1 MILKGWK
8 DVAKHLGCGVRTA
21 QRWERL
27 GMPVRRPNPRKPSSV
42 LAVTEE
48 LDAWVSDFATSAE
61 PSTSEISRPRFS
73 YRILIA
79 DNDERLLLDL
89 CAKLAA
95 EGYEVRTARDGFE
108 ALAAMRDAAPDLVI
122 SELRMPKMSG
132 FELLSVVRR
141 RFPSTAVIA
150 SSSEFIPTT
159 SPSILCDRYI
169 EKGPNSRFELV
180 AAVRELLELSPL
192 RAQPAKVDTAPAWL
206 PRSTKSYVVLSCL
219 ACLRSFSLLT
229 RDASIGKNA
238 STPCTYCGIE
248 VRYHID
254 DSALP
259 ITRDLSSLVKT
270 SLDRITSSHAR
281 LRTRPTRDIQK
292 PRPDK
297 S

>member
-27 GMPVRRPNPRKPSSV
+27 GMPVRRPNPHKHSAV

-48 LDAWVSDFATSAE
+48 LDACVSDFAAIAE
-61 PSTSEISRPRFS
+61 PSASEISRPRFS

-79 DNDERLLLDL
+79 DDDERLLLDL
-89 CAKLAA
+89 SAKLAA

-150 SSSEFIPTT
+150 SSCEFIPAA
-159 SPSILCDRYI
+159 SPTILCDRYI
-169 EKGPNSRFELV
+169 EKGPNSRFEV
-180 AAVRELLELSPL
+180 VEAVRELLELSPCV
-192 RAQPAKVDTAPAWL
+192 PNL
-206 PRSTKSYVVLSCL
+206 PRSMQLLPGSLAPPKAMLYSPASPVYVPFLS
-219 ACLRSFSLLT
+219 
-229 RDASIGKNA
+229 
-238 STPCTYCGIE
+238 
-248 VRYHID
+248 
-254 DSALP
+254 
-259 ITRDLSSLVKT
+259 
-270 SLDRITSSHAR
+270 
-281 LRTRPTRDIQK
+281 
-292 PRPDK
+292 
-297 S
+297 

>member
-27 GMPVRRPNPRKPSSV
+27 GMPVRRPNPHKQSAV

-48 LDAWVSDFATSAE
+48 LDAWVSGFAASAE
-61 PSTSEISRPRFS
+61 PSTSEISRRFS

-79 DNDERLLLDL
+79 DDDERLLLDL
-89 CAKLAA
+89 CAKLAG

-108 ALAAMRDAAPDLVI
+108 ALAAMRDGAADLVI
-122 SELRMPKMSG
+122 SELKMPKMSG

-141 RFPSTAVIA
+141 RFPGTAVIA
-150 SSSEFIPTT
+150 SSSEFVPAASPT
-159 SPSILCDRYI
+159 ILCDRYI
-169 EKGPNSRFELV
+169 QKGANSRFELV
-180 AAVRELLELSPL
+180 EAVRELLELSPL
-192 RAQPAKVDTAPAWL
+192 RAQPAKVDAAPAWV

-229 RDASIGKNA
+229 RDATIGRDA
-238 STPCTYCGIE
+238 STSCIHCGAE

-254 DSALP
+254 DSVLP
-259 ITRDLSSLVKT
+259 ITHDLSSLIKT
-270 SLDRITSSHAR
+270 SLDRVTSSQAR
-281 LRTRPTRDIQK
+281 I
-292 PRPDK
+292 
-297 S
+297 